1 MSTYEIRSEHNYAPK
16 VIRVRNLIELPGL
29 DNLRGVSVDGY
40 LALVSKD
47 TLVNSLMVM
56 FPAEAQLSGEF
67 AKRFNLFRKSELNA
81 DVNTTGY
88 LENHRRIKAI
98 KLRGHVSSALLL
110 PAWEPDMVEG
120 LEFDT
125 LDGEKISWKY
135 VPPAKGPSRTNATPT
150 KDKIFGDVTLQLK
163 EHPDTSQYLRE
174 QHTIPDDAHLIISQK
189 IHGTSVRAAWV
200 QIERDLAW
208 WESLLVRLGVK
219 LDTKRWAWAVGS
231 RKVIKSVSGT
241 GKESSDHWY
250 KEGDIWTSVMAD
262 FESLIPKGMAL
273 YGEIYGYAPNSQTP
287 IQQGYTYDAKPGEAK
302 FIAYRVV
309 NGDYDLSDAAAREF
323 CAERGIAFVP
333 KLSEMG
339 KAAFEPELWMDNRF
353 YDQGMEQAIP
363 LADESPVDEGV
374 VVLVEGLVP
383 RRFKVK
389 GPQFYLYET
398 ADLDRGEEVLS

>member
-1 MSTYEIRSEHNYAPK
+1 MSTYEIRSERNYAPK
-16 VIRVRNLIELPGL
+16 VVRVRNLIELPGL

-40 LALVSKD
+40 FALVSKD
-47 TLVNSLMVM
+47 TEVGSLMVM
-56 FPAEAQLSGEF
+56 FPAEAQLSEGF
-67 AKRFNLFRKSELNA
+67 AKRFNLFRKAELNA
-81 DVNTTGY
+81 DVNTAGY

-125 LDGEKISWKY
+125 LNGEPISWKY
-135 VPPAKGPSRTNATPT
+135 VPPVKGPSRTNATPK
-150 KDKIFGDVTLQLK
+150 KDKVFGDVTLQLK
-163 EHPDTSQYLRE
+163 EHPDTAQYLRE
-174 QHTIPDDAHLIISQK
+174 QHTIPSDTFMVVSQK

-200 QIERDLAW
+200 KIDRDLAW
-208 WESLLVRLGVK
+208 WERALVRLGVQ

-250 KEGDIWTSVMAD
+250 SQDLWSDVMAQ

-273 YGEIYGYAPNSQTP
+273 YGEIYGYAPGSQTP

-302 FIAYRVV
+302 FVAYRVV

-323 CAERGIAFVP
+323 CAERGISFVP
-333 KLSEMG
+333 KLTVME
-339 KAAFEPELWMDNRF
+339 KEWFEPEHWMDQRF
-353 YDQGMEQAIP
+353 YDQGYENAVP
-363 LADESPVDEGV
+363 LAKESPVDEGV
-374 VVLVEGLVP
+374 VLLVEGLVP
-383 RRFKVK
+383 RRYKVK
-389 GPQFYLYET
+389 GPQFFLYESK
-398 ADLDRGEEVLS
+398 DLDRGEEVLS